1 MKFIT
6 LVALFAV
13 AYAQDEEAAEGD
25 AEAAEPLEA
34 NADCSA
40 EGSVC
45 GDGLCCGTASGTESE
60 EGAGDAPEPKTICAD
75 STATDWVDE
84 EDPDTTYAFA
94 CNATGEEGS
103 ASQLAASAAALL
115 TSAYLLA

>member
-1 MKFIT
+1 MKFIALT
-6 LVALFAV
+6 ALFAV
-13 AYAQDEEAAEGD
+13 AYAQDDEAAEG
-25 AEAAEPLEA
+25 EAVEALEA

-45 GDGLCCGTASGTESE
+45 GDGLCCGTAAGSESE
-60 EGAGDAPEPKTICAD
+60 EGAGDAPESKTICAD

-84 EDPDTTYAFA
+84 EDPDVAYTFA
-94 CNATGEEGS
+94 CNEAAGEAG
-103 ASQLAASAAALL
+103 AAQLAVSAAALL

>member
-13 AYAQDEEAAEGD
+13 AHAQDEEAAEGD
-25 AEAAEPLEA
+25 AVEALEA

-84 EDPDTTYAFA
+84 EDPDTAYTFA